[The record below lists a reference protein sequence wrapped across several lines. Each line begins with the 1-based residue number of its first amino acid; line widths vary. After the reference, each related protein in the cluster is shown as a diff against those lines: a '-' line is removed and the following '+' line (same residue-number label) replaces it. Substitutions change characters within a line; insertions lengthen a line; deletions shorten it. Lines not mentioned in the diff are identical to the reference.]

1 MPALLFCFV
10 SLEAGAGNM
19 PHTEILLA
27 SRLVSS
33 ASMAPTLLVWRLRR
47 WALPL
52 PTVELL
58 LLVPLLFRPF
68 LNGRSGSYQRMGGLE
83 TTRVLVWLAI
93 NSIRWTRN
101 VAAAL

>member
-1 MPALLFCFV
+1 
-10 SLEAGAGNM
+10 M

-33 ASMAPTLLVWRLRR
+33 ARLAPTLLVWRLRR

-52 PTVELL
+52 LLPPVELL

-68 LNGRSGSYQRMGGLE
+68 LNGRSGSYQRMRRLE

-93 NSIRWTRN
+93 NSVRWTRH